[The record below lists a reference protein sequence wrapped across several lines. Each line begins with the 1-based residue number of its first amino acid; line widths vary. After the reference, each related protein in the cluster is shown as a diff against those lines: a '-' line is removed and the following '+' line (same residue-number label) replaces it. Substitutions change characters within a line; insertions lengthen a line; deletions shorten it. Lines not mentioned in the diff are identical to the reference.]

1 MRALTWAMAAWCL
14 PMVLAHA
21 AAPAVSGPA
30 SPQATRCTTGDA
42 GRYEVT
48 EFVDR
53 TTLVSDGHL
62 VKRIDVPQASCYPA
76 CRREQTD
83 SHLYRIEAPAGDELM
98 HPSLHDDD
106 PTDSSRVSSA
116 ALQQID
122 AATLQLAVRTRD
134 RAHTWIVE
142 ADKVKR
148 TVTST
153 KETTASGNVTYND
166 LFFVVFNHAS
176 LPTLTITAADATLEL
191 GPSELDLNQLPSWLV
206 EPIAPQQLGESTVY
220 TLKIVGGPG
229 CATGN

>member
-1 MRALTWAMAAWCL
+1 MRALTWSIAAWCL
-14 PMVLAHA
+14 PMALAHA
-21 AAPAVSGPA
+21 AAPAVRGPA
-30 SPQATRCTTGDA
+30 SPQAARCIAGNA

-53 TTLVSDGHL
+53 TKLVSDGHL
-62 VKRIDVPQASCYPA
+62 VKRIDVPQASCYPL
-76 CRREQTD
+76 CRREQVD
-83 SHLYRIEAPAGDELM
+83 SHLYRIEDPAGDELM
-98 HPSLHDDD
+98 HPSLHNDD
-106 PTDSSRVSSA
+106 PTDPARVSSA

-122 AATLQLAVRTRD
+122 AATLQLEVRTRG
-134 RAHTWIVE
+134 RAHAWIVE
-142 ADKVKR
+142 ADTVKR
-148 TVTST
+148 MVTST
-153 KETTASGNVTYND
+153 KETTASGSLTYND

-176 LPTLTITAADATLEL
+176 LPTLTITAGDATREL

>member
-1 MRALTWAMAAWCL
+1 MRALKWAMAAWCL
-14 PMVLAHA
+14 LMVLAHA

-30 SPQATRCTTGDA
+30 APQAARCTTGNA

-62 VKRIDVPQASCYPA
+62 VKRIDVPQASCYPS
-76 CRREQTD
+76 CRREQAD
-83 SHLYRIEAPAGDELM
+83 SHLYRIEDPAGDELM

-106 PTDSSRVSSA
+106 PTDPARVSSA

-122 AATLQLAVRTRD
+122 AATLQLAVRTRG
-134 RAHTWIVE
+134 RAHAWIVE
-142 ADKVKR
+142 ADMAKR
-148 TVTST
+148 VVTST
-153 KETTASGNVTYND
+153 KEMTASGSLTYND

-176 LPTLTITAADATLEL
+176 LPTLTITAADASLEL
-191 GPSELDLNQLPSWLV
+191 APSELDLNQLPSWLV
-206 EPIAPQQLGESTVY
+206 EPIAPQQLGVSTVY
-220 TLKIVGGPG
+220 TLKIVGGPD

>member
-1 MRALTWAMAAWCL
+1 MRVLKWAVAAWCL
-14 PMVLAHA
+14 PMSLAFA

-30 SPQATRCTTGDA
+30 SPQAARCTAGDA

-53 TTLVSDGHL
+53 STFVSDGHL
-62 VKRIDVPQASCYPA
+62 VKRIDVPQASCYPS
-76 CRREQTD
+76 CRREQVD
-83 SHLYRIEAPAGDELM
+83 SHLYRIEDPAGDDLM

-106 PTDSSRVSSA
+106 PTDPARVSSV

-122 AATLQLAVRTRD
+122 PATLQLAVRTRG
-134 RAHTWIVE
+134 RAHAWIVE

-148 TVTST
+148 MMTST
-153 KETTASGNVTYND
+153 KETTASGSLTYND
-166 LFFVVFNHAS
+166 LFFVVFNHAA
-176 LPTLTITAADATLEL
+176 LPTLTITTADATLEL
-191 GPSELDLNQLPSWLV
+191 GPSELDLNQLPSWLT
-206 EPIAPQQLGESTVY
+206 EPIAPQQLGVSTVY